1 MMEMG
6 SCREDLVLL
15 GAVPTITPPM
25 WATLGTG
32 CYPMTHGIV
41 DFNLSGK
48 DLEIT
53 YAAFASNFLKVQPLW
68 NITAEAGKKRFYG
81 IGLVGH
87 GLQPLTMII

>member
-1 MMEMG
+1 
-6 SCREDLVLL
+6 
-15 GAVPTITPPM
+15 M

-68 NITAEAGKKRFYG
+68 NITAEAGKKTYIKNNILYKLYSLHYHLSNRERRTV
-81 IGLVGH
+81 IGRIQEKLCTVA
-87 GLQPLTMII
+87 